1 MTRLQA
7 NLMLLTI
14 AAIWGLA
21 FVYQKTAME
30 HIGPYTFLALR
41 AVVAAVILAPI
52 AYFWE
57 EAGRADRPTPSFWLI
72 ACAGGLSFFVGG
84 ILQQIG
90 LVTATVTNTGFLT
103 GLYVVITPLLM
114 WLVLSRPPTFLVWI
128 AVGLAFVG
136 TWLLGG
142 GTVGGFSTGDWLVV
156 VSSFFWATHMLVIEH
171 SGRHARP
178 IGFTAVQFAIVAAI
192 SGVLALC
199 LEHITL
205 AQLLKAA
212 PEIAYVGVLS
222 SALTFTL
229 LAVAM
234 RHTPAAEATIIVSTE
249 TVFAAIAGVILL
261 GEHLLWVGWLGA
273 AFMFSATVI
282 VQVVPSKPSIA
293 L

>member
-1 MTRLQA
+1 MTRVQA

-21 FVYQKTAME
+21 FVYQKTAMD
-30 HIGPYTFLALR
+30 HIGPYTFLAAR
-41 AVVAAVILAPI
+41 AAVAAAILAPI
-52 AYFWE
+52 AYFLE
-57 EAGRADRPTPSFWLI
+57 AAGRADRPSPGFWLI
-72 ACAGGLSFFVGG
+72 AGAGGLSFFLGG

-114 WLVLSRPPTFLVWI
+114 WLVLARPPGFWVWI
-128 AVGLAFVG
+128 AVVLAFAG
-136 TWLLGG
+136 TWFLGG

-156 VSSFFWATHMLVIEH
+156 ASSFFWATHMLVIEH

-178 IGFTAVQFAIVAAI
+178 IGFTSVQFAVVTLI
-192 SGVLALC
+192 SGACAVALERPTWDI
-199 LEHITL
+199 LVD
-205 AQLLKAA
+205 AA

-229 LAVAM
+229 LAVAL

-249 TVFAAIAGVILL
+249 TVFAAIAGVVLL
-261 GEHLLWVGWLGA
+261 GEQLLWIGWFGA
-273 AFMFSATVI
+273 GLMFSATMI
-282 VQVVPSKPSIA
+282 VQLAPDRRHSA
-293 L
+293 T